1 MNALA
6 LPPDIDARVLKRES
20 MSRHTSW
27 HVGGPADLFFTP
39 RDEADL
45 ASFLRSLAADTPVL
59 WIGLGS
65 NLLVRDGGVRG
76 AVIDTHGVFDELERL
91 NENEVWCGA
100 GVACAKLAK
109 QCIKWGLGPAEFFAG
124 IPGTLGGALAMN
136 AGAFG
141 GETWNHVVSVAT
153 LDRAGVRRER
163 KASEY
168 SIAYRHVE
176 GPADEWFLCARLR
189 FELRPGVSN
198 DDIRL
203 LLARRKATQPIGE
216 WSCGSVFTNPPGDH
230 AARLIDSC
238 GLKGFRIGGAR
249 VSEMHANFIVNDGT
263 ASAADIEQLIA
274 HVQRTV
280 KERHGVELKPE
291 VRIVGEPKSRPL
303 GAGS

>member
-1 MNALA
+1 MNSLA
-6 LPPDIDARVLKRES
+6 LPPDFDSRVLRDEK
-20 MSRHTSW
+20 MSKHTSW

-39 RDEADL
+39 LDVADL
-45 ASFLRSLAADTPVL
+45 AAFLRSLTPQTSIM

-65 NLLVRDGGVRG
+65 NLLVRDGGIRG
-76 AVIDTHGVFDELERL
+76 AVIDTHGVFADLDRL
-91 NENEVWCGA
+91 NDNEIWAGA

-141 GETWNHVVSVAT
+141 GETWRHVVSVAT
-153 LDRAGVRRER
+153 LDRSGVRRER
-163 KASEY
+163 PAADFAV
-168 SIAYRHVE
+168 AYRHVS
-176 GPADEWFLCARLR
+176 GPANEWFLGARLR
-189 FELRPGVSN
+189 FEQRPGVSS

-230 AARLIDSC
+230 AARLIDSA

-263 ASAADIEQLIA
+263 ATAADIEQLIA
-274 HVQRTV
+274 HVRQTV
-280 KERHGVELKPE
+280 EQVHGVKLTPE
-291 VRIVGEPKSRPL
+291 VRIVGERV
-303 GAGS
+303 

>member
-6 LPPDIDARVLKRES
+6 LPPDLDTRVARGEP
-20 MSRHTSW
+20 MFRHTSW

-45 ASFLRSLAADTPVL
+45 SMFLRSLEPSTPIL

-65 NLLVRDGGVRG
+65 NLLVRDGGIRG
-76 AVIDTHGVFDELERL
+76 AVIDTHGVFDELERVG
-91 NENEVWCGA
+91 ESEVQCGA

-109 QCIKWGLGPAEFFAG
+109 QCVKWGLGPAEFFAG

-141 GETWNHVVSVAT
+141 GETWNHVQSVIT
-153 LDRAGVRRER
+153 LDRSGERRER
-163 KASEY
+163 PASDY
-168 SIAYRHVE
+168 QVGYRHVQSPRE
-176 GPADEWFLCARLR
+176 EWFLGARLR
-189 FELRPGVSN
+189 FEPRPGVSN

-230 AARLIDSC
+230 AARLIEAC
-238 GLKGFRIGGAR
+238 GLKGFNIGGAR

-263 ASAADIEQLIA
+263 ATAAQIESLIA
-274 HVQRTV
+274 HVMTTV
-280 KERHGVELKPE
+280 KERHGVELRTE
-291 VRIVGEPKSRPL
+291 VRIVGEEQ
-303 GAGS
+303 